1 VVANEEILTDRVTR
15 FEQLGKKRR
24 RELATEKGKDY
35 LAFRKKEG
43 GGIISED
50 DNGERQKDWVAGK
63 LEELGI
69 KRREQRLDRQHEE
82 MEEGNMREP
91 DSDQYSESDA
101 NSDQYIVLE
110 SNLVR
115 YGPGLQI
122 LRITPGYDLCQISL
136 RLPSGTTRTAITA
149 MFLQNGLE
157 NSDFHILKFAE
168 TVGLVDAV
176 ILTTIRFGQL
186 LERNKFAFKSHKGTF
201 HVRRDAIWTTRTMKR
216 SYPSLT
222 LTWGSRTKQT
232 TQEAELALASIY
244 DSLFNSHGARM
255 ETFCLI
261 TPETGSTPDQVMLM
275 VDFDEW
281 DDALEAA
288 RNIQAIHPKGIPYLA
303 ATTSNSYQW
312 SIVIPLYQYKAQVK
326 QWSGLSDTKHKSQ
339 LEIKTIKNDVV
350 IRVLGDDTVSAGALK
365 VRVEKLARGEILEGV
380 YWHPSF
386 AYSEE
391 SAEFF
396 RNVIQTA
403 KVHLTCH
410 PDSRTLVA
418 YGECER
424 VDEACKMIKA
434 EVSRREQ
441 VTTKTTIPDASD
453 NFFAR
458 GGFEKVKELVGEE
471 NVDWRI
477 TSRWSVIR
485 MKGGEEAT
493 HHLRRLIK
501 ESLVKTPPGTFQE
514 ETMCPVCFT
523 DTPCPEMLECGHGYC
538 SGCLN
543 LFLKAAANNKIFPIV
558 CVGDGA
564 TCNSPIALPF
574 IRRFL
579 PQHTFKQLL
588 EAAFS
593 SYLEQNPTQFRYCKT
608 PDCIQ
613 TYLQEPI
620 DQATTITC
628 PSCFA
633 KTCSS
638 CSENHGTLSCV
649 QDTEK
654 RWNTALGYKRCPSC
668 AVWVEK
674 WGGCNHMA
682 CKCGAHICWLCLGV
696 FAVSDIYRH
705 ISTHNGTHG

>member
-1 VVANEEILTDRVTR
+1 MKR

-24 RELATEKGKDY
+24 RELATEGGKECVT
-35 LAFRKKEG
+35 FRNEEG
-43 GGIISED
+43 GGVITEED
-50 DNGERQKDWVAGK
+50 SGEKQKNWVAGK
-63 LEELGI
+63 LEELGR
-69 KRREQRLDRQHEE
+69 KRREQH
-82 MEEGNMREP
+82 EEGNMREA
-91 DSDQYSESDA
+91 DSDQHSESDA
-101 NSDQYIVLE
+101 TTDQYIVLE

-136 RLPSGTTRTAITA
+136 RLPSGTTRTAITV
-149 MFLQNGLE
+149 MFSKEGLE
-157 NSDFHILKFAE
+157 SSDFHILKVAE
-168 TVGLVDAV
+168 TRGLVEAV
-176 ILTTIRFGQL
+176 ILTSIRFGQL
-186 LERNKFAFKSHKGTF
+186 LERNKFAFESHKGTF
-201 HVRRDAIWTTRTMKR
+201 HVRRDAIWTRKTMKG
-216 SYPSLT
+216 SHPSLT
-222 LTWGSRTKQT
+222 LTWDSRMKQT
-232 TQEAELALASIY
+232 SLEADFALAIIY
-244 DSLFNSHGARM
+244 DTLSMTHGARM

-288 RNIQAIHPKGIPYLA
+288 RNIQANRPKGIPSLV
-303 ATTSNSYQW
+303 ATTPIPYQW
-312 SIVIPLYQYKAQVK
+312 SIVIPLFQYEAQAK
-326 QWSGLSDTKHKSQ
+326 QWSGLSVTKHKSR
-339 LEIKTIKNDVV
+339 LEIKIANDDVFIHV
-350 IRVLGDDTVSAGALK
+350 RGDDTASAGALK

-396 RNVIQTA
+396 TNVIRTA

-418 YGECER
+418 YGESER

-453 NFFAR
+453 DFFAR

-501 ESLVKTPPGTFQE
+501 ESNVETRPPGTFQH

-523 DTPCPEMLECGHGYC
+523 DTACPEMLECGHGYC

-543 LFLKAAANNKIFPIV
+543 LFLKAAANNKNFPIV

-564 TCNSPIALPF
+564 TCNFPIALPF

-579 PQHTFKQLL
+579 PHHTFKLLL
-588 EAAFS
+588 EAAFA
-593 SYLEQNPTQFRYCKT
+593 SYFEQNPTQFRYCKT

-613 TYLQEPI
+613 TYRQQPAN
-620 DQATTITC
+620 QATTITC

-638 CSENHGTLSCV
+638 CSENHGTRTCEEFH
-649 QDTEK
+649 DTEEQG
-654 RWNTALGYKRCPSC
+654 RWKSALGYKRCPSC

-674 WGGCNHMA
+674 SGGCNHMT
-682 CKCGAHICWLCLGV
+682 CKCRAHICWVCLGV
-696 FAVSDIYRH
+696 FDVSEIYKH
-705 ISTHNGTHG
+705 IITHKGAP